1 MRGLAVILSSL
12 IEGLLAAGAA
22 GSSARWLCN
31 ESRLLRPPTH
41 RWLECLKKRQRL
53 PRRTRLRAWCLTSR
67 LTAQSTKAIFPRLH
81 RSSRHLADVQP
92 PERWHALVFRAP
104 QSAHV
109 DPKRAPV
116 RTLKRQAI
124 PICTPYLAASAKI
137 AAGGENGSIRPRTSD
152 TPSLLDGNFGKA
164 EKF

>member
-1 MRGLAVILSSL
+1 MANILAVF
-12 IEGLLAAGAA
+12 
-22 GSSARWLCN
+22 
-31 ESRLLRPPTH
+31 LRPQKSCTAAP
-41 RWLECLKKRQRL
+41 
-53 PRRTRLRAWCLTSR
+53 TSR
-67 LTAQSTKAIFPRLH
+67 LTAQSTKAIFPRLR

-116 RTLKRQAI
+116 RTLNRQAI

-164 EKF
+164 EKFWARVQLPRQPGQCGSARGSKSFIGG